1 MLTQSSYDNPMQ
13 AKPFLSTS
21 EVAKLL
27 GISRI
32 AVFKRIRKGDIRAIK
47 VGRTYVIKSADLSNI
62 FGATLTN
69 QDKQVVDQVVKKA
82 VSEYGETLRLL
93 GGE

>member
-1 MLTQSSYDNPMQ
+1 MQ